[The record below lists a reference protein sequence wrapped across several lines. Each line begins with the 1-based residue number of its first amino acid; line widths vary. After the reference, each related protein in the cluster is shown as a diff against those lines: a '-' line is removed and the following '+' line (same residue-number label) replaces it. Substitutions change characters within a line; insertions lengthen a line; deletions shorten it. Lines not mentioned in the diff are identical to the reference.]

1 MEKELIGHEI
11 FCEAERTKC
20 FICLYI
26 IYRGRADIKHWSIK
40 SFNRVDMDA
49 TAIGGLVTFIFGCI
63 AFTILFHRLIR
74 RLMENRKASFWS
86 VLLWVPYFLLFVFT
100 FVSLFPI
107 TNPSDEPA
115 AATGLIIIFMVCFY
129 PFYLLVLQV
138 FGTGVGITED

>member
-1 MEKELIGHEI
+1 MRFFVKLNVLSALFAFILFIAVELILNI
-11 FCEAERTKC
+11 
-20 FICLYI
+20 
-26 IYRGRADIKHWSIK
+26 GRLSRLTGW
-40 SFNRVDMDA
+40 DMDA

-86 VLLWVPYFLLFVFT
+86 VLLWVPYFLLLVFAFVA
-100 FVSLFPI
+100 LFPI

-138 FGTGVGITED
+138 FGTGVGITKD